1 VWPINV
7 QPKDLIYSNGNS
19 SATAIIE
26 ATFDGKIYDP
36 ATVSMVVSCP
46 EGVTVKNATNSDNL
60 CVKSTYMPRI
70 SDGKYNL
77 SVNLNNITSSTQ
89 EPRFKVHAYNT
100 LGQLV
105 GSSDGII
112 PSGWGIQLEA
122 NNSNQ
127 PSITVTSPNG
137 GETWTQG
144 STHNISWQSSGMP
157 SEGRIR
163 LTLVSS
169 SGAVSEIVSN
179 IYAHSGTYTWRVGQ
193 AGTNDYVPAGNYKIK
208 ISTSAGIF
216 VSDISDNYFTIT
228 AAATTCTDSDISF
241 THSDGLDYYTK
252 GTTTGLWNWQQTT
265 GKDFCLQ
272 LQNGQ
277 WPWNYDSR
285 WDASNIIP
293 SGNANLYPTCTS
305 DCGVYEFSCRPGYS
319 SGSDIY
325 VNAVNCPGG
334 CANGACLPV
343 SNQPSIT
350 VTSPL
355 AGQQLVQGQT
365 YNITWTSSGITANDG
380 IYIKLIND
388 GIAGG
393 SVYYISPNPTV
404 ISNGLIQ
411 PTIFGNVNTYSWTVP
426 SSVTP
431 GSQYYITLESTNAGN
446 MSGKS
451 TGYFTIASPSCK
463 ILDIFSQ
470 QVSGY
475 LYHEMFIKA
484 NNLPAENNY
493 KIAGAD
499 SWSGT
504 GFTVVQRY
512 SDGSALLKGNQ
523 TFNTTAKNYILARK
537 ATITLTD
544 LSGNQKCSV
553 IGTVASAPVQNQP
566 QLASIADIIA
576 RLAQQIQAMF
586 K

>member
-1 VWPINV
+1 MRIKYLVITAV
-7 QPKDLIYSNGNS
+7 L
-19 SATAIIE
+19 ATAILCFANPVSAVTIQELLAQIAALQAQLVELQAQQNNTTQTWCHTFNGDIRQGSSGSEVE
-26 ATFDGKIYDP
+26 ALHIALQKEGFTIS
-36 ATVSMVVSCP
+36 AQEVSAKKFYFS
-46 EGVTVKNATNSDNL
+46 TISA
-60 CVKSTYMPRI
+60 VKSFQQKYMSEILTPFRLRI
-70 SDGKYNL
+70 GTGFVGGSTRAK
-77 SVNLNNITSSTQ
+77 LNQLYGCTSSRTSCNSQ
-89 EPRFKVHAYNT
+89 NQCVVGGGGASCTSNT
-100 LGQLV
+100 DCV
-105 GSSDGII
+105 SST
-112 PSGWGIQLEA
+112 L
-122 NNSNQ
+122 
-127 PSITVTSPNG
+127 PSITFTASDANNNVTTNLENKINTNITVQVGQTVKFDFSSTNATSCYVYANSVLMNNLTGTDVNG
-137 GETWTQG
+137 VEDSNITQG
-144 STHNISWQSSGMP
+144 ATSGRWQ
-157 SEGRIR
+157 
-163 LTLVSS
+163 TLARTA
-169 SGAVSEIVSN
+169 GFTA
-179 IYAHSGTYTWRVGQ
+179 TYTVTCSNARGSASQ
-193 AGTNDYVPAGNYKIK
+193 NITLYS
-208 ISTSAGIF
+208 ISST
-216 VSDISDNYFTIT
+216 
-228 AAATTCTDSDISF
+228 
-241 THSDGLDYYTK
+241 
-252 GTTTGLWNWQQTT
+252 
-265 GKDFCLQ
+265 
-272 LQNGQ
+272 
-277 WPWNYDSR
+277 
-285 WDASNIIP
+285 
-293 SGNANLYPTCTS
+293 
-305 DCGVYEFSCRPGYS
+305 
-319 SGSDIY
+319 
-325 VNAVNCPGG
+325 
-334 CANGACLPV
+334 
-343 SNQPSIT
+343 QPSIT

-576 RLAQQIQAMF
+576 RSAQQIQAMF